1 MVGIERPLLLFPG
14 FPLLI
19 KLYGNN
25 TGLIFAVK
33 MLTLK
38 QFLVI
43 SDHGFLHS
51 GD

>member
-1 MVGIERPLLLFPG
+1 MRYLTSLLLFPG

-33 MLTLK
+33 ILTLK
-38 QFLVI
+38 EFLITSVY
-43 SDHGFLHS
+43 GFLHS